1 LSGTDKPVSAH
12 EQMKKR
18 IFFQNLDGIRFFCF
32 LSVFLCH
39 SFYTENPSIVG
50 SGIYHFIKI
59 TLFGNG
65 NIGVNAFFVLSGFL
79 ITYLLIEEK
88 KINGQVSP
96 PKFWIRRILRIW
108 PLYYFC
114 VLFGFVLF
122 PFLKQMFG
130 QTANESANPIYYLT
144 FLANFDIIHHGLP
157 DSSTLGLLWSIA
169 IEEQFYFLWPIVIY
183 SFPVNRLWIPF
194 VTIILSSLIF
204 RAFNPVPVVYEIHTL
219 SAISDMTIGAVAAWL
234 IHTSSGFREF
244 VKNLTKPNIAF
255 IYFLFIVIYLFRLPL
270 LKEIFA
276 IRIFDR
282 LIVSIVLVFILLEQ
296 TYSENSFFK
305 LSNLKTISGLGVI
318 TYGLYCFHF
327 VGILIALTITRLFGI
342 NNHLWQVLV
351 LETILGLAITIGI
364 SKLSYVYFEKYFLN
378 LKEKFSFITK

>member
-1 LSGTDKPVSAH
+1 
-12 EQMKKR
+12 MKKR

-194 VTIILSSLIF
+194 VIIILSSLIF

>member
-1 LSGTDKPVSAH
+1 
-12 EQMKKR
+12 
-18 IFFQNLDGIRFFCF
+18 
-32 LSVFLCH
+32 
-39 SFYTENPSIVG
+39 
-50 SGIYHFIKI
+50 
-59 TLFGNG
+59 
-65 NIGVNAFFVLSGFL
+65 
-79 ITYLLIEEK
+79 
-88 KINGQVSP
+88 
-96 PKFWIRRILRIW
+96 
-108 PLYYFC
+108 
-114 VLFGFVLF
+114 
-122 PFLKQMFG
+122 MFG

-364 SKLSYVYFEKYFLN
+364 SKLSYVYFEKYFLK

>member
-1 LSGTDKPVSAH
+1 
-12 EQMKKR
+12 MKKR

-327 VGILIALTITRLFGI
+327 VGILIALTITRLLGI
-342 NNHLWQVLV
+342 NNQLWQVLV

>member
-1 LSGTDKPVSAH
+1 MSGTDKPVSAH

-18 IFFQNLDGIRFFCF
+18 IYFQNLDGIRFFCF

-351 LETILGLAITIGI
+351 LETILGLAITSGL
-364 SKLSYVYFEKYFLN
+364 SKLSYVYSEKYFLN

>member
-1 LSGTDKPVSAH
+1 
-12 EQMKKR
+12 MKKR

>member
-1 LSGTDKPVSAH
+1 
-12 EQMKKR
+12 MKKR

-96 PKFWIRRILRIW
+96 PKFWFRRILRIW